1 MSGTDF
7 VSGRTLGAVYASE
20 ESSFCTAGTEVRCYP
35 VAGSVEIQR
44 MQAEINVSALRPRP
58 WDAQDPVL
66 GDKSATAKATFYLQP
81 PTTRLDSSASSS
93 DYADAA
99 CPSFTIL
106 RCLIG
111 GLSAA
116 VGTSVET
123 GVTPSAASGATVEGT
138 QGARLPSGQLC
149 LLTDPDAAVGLVPAR
164 ILTRSTDAVTWWPSL
179 SGAPADE
186 SAIVVL
192 PTFYPT
198 RTNTRSLSLAL
209 APTQASSRQELLN
222 GGTGSLSLTFERDGL
237 ATFAV
242 DLAFA
247 QWTGPSSQSY
257 LTTHAADPMAAP
269 LACRTATLYLQA
281 QATATRVNY
290 VVDAAAVTLNLG
302 NAHVKTLTGGT
313 NGVRGVIRKEN
324 LNAPALEMELT
335 GPDDSQIET
344 WWSARTELSAMLFV
358 TADYSG
364 GRRCI
369 VLDVPRAIIVGTPE
383 RSDGD
388 GALTK
393 MKWKLV
399 AHLDD
404 TTSGGGVELAEAP
417 WRLGIGG

>member
-1 MSGTDF
+1 MSGSDF
-7 VSGRTLGAVYASE
+7 VSGRTLGAVRVSE
-20 ESSFCTAGTEVRCYP
+20 ESAFCTTGTEIRCYP
-35 VAGSVEIQR
+35 VVDTLEIVR
-44 MQAEINVSALRPRP
+44 TQAEIGVTALRPRP

-66 GDKSATAKATFYLQP
+66 GDKAATAKATFYLQP
-81 PTTRLDSSASSS
+81 PTTRADSSASSS

-99 CPSFTIL
+99 CPSFVFL

-123 GVTPSAASGATVEGT
+123 AVTPSAASGATVEGT
-138 QGARLPSGQLC
+138 QGDRLPAGQLC
-149 LLTDPDAAVGLVPAR
+149 LLTDPTAGLVPAR

-222 GGTGSLSLTFERDGL
+222 GGTGSLSLSFERDGL
-237 ATFAV
+237 ATFSV

-247 QWTGPSSQSY
+247 EWTGPSSQSY
-257 LTTHAADPMAAP
+257 GTTHAADPAAAP

-281 QATATRVNY
+281 QATTTRTNY
-290 VVDAAAVTLNLG
+290 IVDAAAVTLNLG
-302 NAHVKTLTGGT
+302 NAHVATLTGGT
-313 NGVRGVIRKEN
+313 NGKRGVIRKDN
-324 LNAPALEMELT
+324 LAAPALEMDLT
-335 GPDDSQIET
+335 GPDDAQIET
-344 WWSARTELSAMLFV
+344 WWAARTELSAMLFI

-364 GRRCI
+364 GRRAI
-369 VLDVPRAIIVGTPE
+369 VVDVPRCVIVGSPE
-383 RSDGD
+383 RMPGD

-393 MKWKLV
+393 MKFKLV

-417 WRLGIGG
+417 WRLGVGG

>member
-7 VSGRTLGAVYASE
+7 VAGRTLGAVRASE
-20 ESSFCTAGTEVRCYP
+20 ESSFCTPGTEVRCYP
-35 VAGSVEIQR
+35 VVDTLEIARTQG
-44 MQAEINVSALRPRP
+44 EIPVTGLRPRP

-66 GDKSATAKATFYLQP
+66 GDKAATAKATFYLQP
-81 PTTRLDSSASSS
+81 PSTRLTDAASSS
-93 DYADAA
+93 DYGDAA
-99 CPSFTIL
+99 CPNFILL

-111 GLSAA
+111 GFSAA

-123 GVTPSAASGATVEGT
+123 GVTPSAASGATVAPSEGS
-138 QGARLPSGQLC
+138 RLPAGQLC

-179 SGAPADE
+179 SGSPADE
-186 SAIVVL
+186 SPIVNL

-209 APTQASSRQELLN
+209 APTQASSRQELLT
-222 GGTGSLSLTFERDGL
+222 GGTGSLAFAFERAGL
-237 ATFAV
+237 ASFSV

-257 LTTHAADPMAAP
+257 GTTHAADPAAAP
-269 LACRTATLYLQA
+269 LACRNATLYLQA
-281 QATATRVNY
+281 QATTTRVNY
-290 VVDAAAVTLNLG
+290 IVDAASVTLNLG
-302 NAHVKTLTGGT
+302 NAHTTTLTGGT
-313 NGVRGVIRKEN
+313 NGKRGVIRKEN
-324 LNAPALEMELT
+324 LSAPALEMELT

-344 WWSARTELSAMLFV
+344 WWSDRTELSAMLFI

-364 GRRCI
+364 GRRAI
-369 VLDVPRAIIVGTPE
+369 VLDVPRCVIVGTPE
-383 RSDGD
+383 RMPGD
-388 GALTK
+388 GSLVK

-417 WRLGIGG
+417 WRLGVGG